1 MCPDVRASRRISTE
15 GTSLFKRILR
25 IFLIVLV
32 LAVLV
37 VVVGGI
43 VGFNFLRDNGIKQY
57 FASMKPP
64 AATVSTTIAKP
75 SSWTPGVEA
84 IGTVK
89 AVRGVDLTVET
100 TGIVKD
106 ILFHAN
112 QKVAANAVLLQLD
125 DAVERADLDA
135 QKAQAALDQTSLA
148 RAIELTKRG
157 VGSDSALDTARAA
170 ASASASQVT
179 KLQAVLDQK
188 LLTAPFGGTVGIP
201 KIDIGQYLAP
211 GTAVVTLQDLDTMRV
226 DFSVPEQQLPL
237 LKIGQTVRLGL
248 GGGDMPFA
256 GAIRGIDPKIDATS
270 RLVNVRAEVAN
281 PDGKL
286 TPGQFVQ
293 VRVELPEEQNV
304 LTLPQ
309 TALTTSLYGDYIFVV
324 QPAKPADAPPAQ
336 AAKPEEKPAA
346 PAAGKSADTKP
357 ADAKPADAMEP
368 AADAAKPAADAAKPA
383 DKAAAEAAKPAA
395 EGEKPALVLSQVFV
409 KPGRR
414 NEGMVEIIEGL
425 KAGDEVVT
433 AGQNRLFNG
442 MSVAVDN
449 TIDPTK
455 SANKQADQQ

>member
-1 MCPDVRASRRISTE
+1 M
-15 GTSLFKRILR
+15 FKRILR
-25 IFLIVLV
+25 VFIIIVV

-57 FASMKPP
+57 FATMKPP

-75 SSWTPGVEA
+75 SNWTPGVEA
-84 IGTVK
+84 IGTVR

-100 TGIVKD
+100 AGIVKE
-106 ILFHAN
+106 IPFHAN

-135 QKAQAALDQTSLA
+135 QKAQAALDQTTLT

-157 VGSDSALDTARAA
+157 VGSDSTLDTARAA

-179 KLQAVLDQK
+179 RLQAVLDQK
-188 LLTAPFGGTVGIP
+188 QLTAPFAGTVGIP
-201 KIDIGQYLAP
+201 KIDLGQYLAP

-248 GGGDMPFA
+248 GGSDDMPFA
-256 GAIRGIDPKIDATS
+256 GAIRGIDPKIDPSS
-270 RLVNVRAEVAN
+270 RLVNIRAEVAN
-281 PDGKL
+281 PEGKL
-286 TPGQFVQ
+286 TPGQFVR

-304 LTLPQ
+304 LSLPQ

-324 QPAKPADAPPAQ
+324 QPAKPAEAPAQ
-336 AAKPEEKPAA
+336 QPAKAEEKPVAA
-346 PAAGKSADTKP
+346 ATD
-357 ADAKPADAMEP
+357 KPADAMKP
-368 AADAAKPAADAAKPA
+368 AADAMKPAADATKPADAAKPA
-383 DKAAAEAAKPAA
+383 DKAAADTAKPAA
-395 EGEKPALVLSQVFV
+395 ADPAKPTAEGDKPALVLSQVFV

-414 NEGMVEIIEGL
+414 NQGMVEIVEGL